1 MFSLTFNV
9 IYINYF
15 YRHLRGFNEI
25 QGDNVSCH
33 ISHISLSSSA
43 WIKNIHKSRDLP
55 GGPWLRLCTSN
66 EGGVSSIFSQKT
78 KIPHAVWRGQK
89 IIIIINLILSRLG
102 ILCFKSSSARLPGM
116 LGQGSESQNWKG
128 T

>member
-33 ISHISLSSSA
+33 ISHNSLSSSA

-78 KIPHAVWRGQK
+78 KIPHAVWHGQK

-116 LGQGSESQNWKG
+116 LGQGWKG